1 MASIEI
7 RNLSKSDFFEV
18 GETELENIRGGGI
31 SAGVVLGGIAI
42 AAGVTFAAGAIDG
55 ALEEANG
62 VNEDS

>member
-18 GETELENIRGGGI
+18 GETELENIRGGG
-31 SAGVVLGGIAI
+31 AGFVLGGIAI
-42 AAGVTFAAGAIDG
+42 AAGVTFVAGAIDG
-55 ALEEANG
+55 GLEEANG

>member
-18 GETELENIRGGGI
+18 GETELENIRGGIG
-31 SAGVVLGGIAI
+31 VLGGIAI

-55 ALEEANG
+55 GLEEANG

>member
-18 GETELENIRGGGI
+18 GETELENIRGGI
-31 SAGVVLGGIAI
+31 GVLSGVAI
-42 AAGVTFAAGAIDG
+42 AAGVTFVAGAIDG
-55 ALEEANG
+55 GLEEANG